1 MAPPQHC
8 TNQNREPCSK
18 ILLKY
23 LSEIAGGYYYN
34 IILGTYLYIYI
45 YVYKPKRQNE
55 TPDLTIIVCLEII
68 NTIIRII
75 HKHNILLKRTYT

>member
-45 YVYKPKRQNE
+45 CLQAKKTKRNSRF
-55 TPDLTIIVCLEII
+55 DDNCMLGDNKYD
-68 NTIIRII
+68 NT
-75 HKHNILLKRTYT
+75 HYT